1 MWDIN
6 ASLVTLQMH
15 VRLNYGVVHTSCNS
29 ETPMLKNYLLS
40 AFRNVIRYKG
50 FSLINIFGLS
60 LSMSVCM
67 LIIVVILDQCSYDD
81 IHANKERI
89 YRIQQVDSLDAI
101 NLKIASNPY
110 ALGVEIRDNYAFAE
124 WVVILNNARVGEGLY
139 RDTRL
144 DVNSLFANTAFF
156 EVFDFPLEEG
166 SADGI
171 LDEPYTMVLTRET
184 ADKFFGDEDPVG
196 KFIEFDTLSYEVK
209 GIIPETGQKSHIQ
222 FEALVSL
229 PTLEILDLKRDEP
242 TFINNWERGWG
253 NWIYLLLN
261 NNADLSGIQQI
272 LDRISIEHYR
282 GNEETNLSFYL
293 QPLDRIVPGP
303 LLGNEIGFFL
313 PKVFILFLGGLALVI
328 IISAAFNYTSLSV
341 ARSMLRAKE
350 VGVRKTFGASRSQV
364 IIQFLLEAVLIAF
377 ISLLLAIILLQ
388 FLLPAFSGMQ
398 MMSMF
403 EIRPE
408 QNIRVWIWFLA
419 FALFTGLLSGT
430 LPAVLIAGF
439 RPVYVLRGITNIKF
453 FSRITLRKILLVTQ
467 LVFSM
472 VFIISI
478 LLIFKQMNFMLNA
491 DLGFDAE
498 VVYDVNLQGK
508 DFSRVKEAY
517 SSLPDV
523 VSITASSHIPSEG
536 NIWGVDIRLKP
547 EDEKYEGHYF
557 SADEHYIGTMGL
569 ELIAGRN
576 FPENMST
583 ENEKYVIASAM
594 TVEHFQLGSPE
605 EALGTT
611 LILDDT
617 TLVEIIGVIRDYQYA
632 AVFLNLRPMLLR
644 YLPERH
650 YHAFMRLDSPD
661 MKATAGKL
669 QSTWKNIDPY
679 HEFDG
684 NFLDERITYYYSF
697 FEDILYTVGFATL
710 LAIIIASFG
719 LLGMATYTTRTRKRE
734 IGIRKAFGAQSDHIV
749 LLVSKSYLWMMLIA
763 AVIGGIIAYLVNNL
777 WLQYLSK
784 NVGVGIGIILAG
796 VFIVAFVGMLTIST
810 QTFRA
815 ARTDPARI
823 LRDE

>member
-1 MWDIN
+1 MI
-6 ASLVTLQMH
+6 
-15 VRLNYGVVHTSCNS
+15 
-29 ETPMLKNYLLS
+29 KNYLVS
-40 AFRNVIRYKG
+40 AFRNVLRYKG

-60 LSMSVCM
+60 LSMAVCM
-67 LIIVVILDQCSYDD
+67 LIIVVILDQFSYDD
-81 IHANKERI
+81 MHTKKERI
-89 YRIQQVDSLDAI
+89 YRIQQVDSLAGI
-101 NLKIASNPY
+101 PLKIASNPY
-110 ALGVEIRDNYAFAE
+110 ALGAEIRDNYAFAE
-124 WVVILNNARVGEGLY
+124 KLVILNNAFGGEGLY

-144 DVNSLFANTAFF
+144 DINGMYANTAFF
-156 EVFDFPLEEG
+156 EVFDFPLEGGTAE
-166 SADGI
+166 GI
-171 LDEPYTMVLTRET
+171 LDEPFTMVLTRET

-209 GIIPETGQKSHIQ
+209 GIIRETGQKSHIQ
-222 FEALVSL
+222 FEALASL
-229 PTLEILDLKRDEP
+229 STLEILDRKRDQP
-242 TFINNWERGWG
+242 RYINNWETGWG
-253 NWIYLLLN
+253 SWIYLLLN
-261 NNADLSGIQQI
+261 EKADLAGIQQI

-282 GNEETNLSFYL
+282 DNEDTNLSFYL

-313 PKVFILFLGGLALVI
+313 PMAFILFLGGLALVI

-377 ISLLLAIILLQ
+377 ISLILAFILLQ
-388 FLLPAFSGMQ
+388 FLLPAFSGMK

-408 QNIRVWIWFLA
+408 QNLRVCLWFLA
-419 FALFTGLLSGT
+419 FALLTGLLSGA
-430 LPAVLIAGF
+430 LPAVLISGF
-439 RPVYVLRGITNIKF
+439 RPVFIFRGITNIKF

-467 LVFSM
+467 FVFSM

-478 LLIFKQMNFMLNA
+478 LLIFKQMNFMIHA

-508 DFSRVKEAY
+508 DFSRVKEEY
-517 SSLPDV
+517 SRIPEV
-523 VSITASSHIPSEG
+523 VSITASSHIPAEG
-536 NIWGVDIRLKP
+536 NIWGVDVRLKP
-547 EDEKYEGHYF
+547 EDEKDEAHYF

-569 ELIAGRN
+569 DLIAGRN

-583 ENEKYVIASAM
+583 ENEKFVIASEM

-611 LILDDT
+611 LILNDT

-644 YLPERH
+644 YLPESH
-650 YHAFMRLDSPD
+650 HHAFLRLDSPD
-661 MKATAGKL
+661 MRTTVSKL
-669 QSTWKNIDPY
+669 ERTWNHIDPY
-679 HEFDG
+679 HELDG
-684 NFLDERITYYYSF
+684 DFLDGRITYYYSF
-697 FEDILYTVGFATL
+697 FEDIMYTVGFATL

-719 LLGMATYTTRTRKRE
+719 LLGMATYTTRTRIRE
-734 IGIRKAFGAQSDHIV
+734 ISIRKVFGARANHVV
-749 LLVSKSYLWMMLIA
+749 LLVSRSYLWMMCIA
-763 AVIGGIIAYLVNNL
+763 AVIGGIIAYLANNL

-784 NVGVGIGIILAG
+784 SVDFGIGTILAG
-796 VFIVAFVGMLTIST
+796 VFLVVFVGLVTISS

-815 ARTDPARI
+815 ARTNPART
-823 LRDE
+823 LKDE